1 MRLIW
6 EKLFGTV
13 VMTLLIKLLIT
24 ILVVISF
31 SLAQE
36 LDSFRNIDNDEY
48 EEVIGRSDFIVD
60 TMQRN
65 EMSFRSESR
74 KIF

>member
-1 MRLIW
+1 
-6 EKLFGTV
+6 
-13 VMTLLIKLLIT
+13 MTLLIKLLIT